1 MWTEMLINPFSQS
14 NQPILLTKITERNG
28 TMIKMTV
35 KMHRNQPMNLFTK
48 KSTERNVV
56 MMKMIV
62 RVHHHPNLGGGRTSL
77 VKQGEGYTENPPCGN
92 LCVTIK
98 STGENQYGGSS
109 QMREIGILHAGS

>member
-1 MWTEMLINPFSQS
+1 MLINPFSQS

-28 TMIKMTV
+28 TVIKMTV

-62 RVHHHPNLGGGRTSL
+62 RVHHHPNLAGGRTSL
-77 VKQGEGYTENPPCGN
+77 VKQGEGYTNNPPSAI
-92 LCVTIK
+92 LSITIK
-98 STGENQYGGSS
+98 PTRQHHYGSS
-109 QMREIGILHAGS
+109 SPFCALT